1 MVKLTKKQEKFRR
14 YMKEMQKT
22 GMYMDDE
29 FPKKIP
35 KNLQEF
41 KKHLMKI
48 MDGAEE
54 EALKGLDLI
63 FHKPT
68 IRKLF
73 TKSEL
78 NDYIAFAYE
87 LYNAESIKYN
97 PLKRVLKDA
106 KYKFDFDSL
115 E

>member
-14 YMKEMQKT
+14 YMVQMNKA
-22 GMYMDDE
+22 GMYMDE
-29 FPKKIP
+29 ERPKKIP
-35 KNLQEF
+35 KTLQEF
-41 KKHLMKI
+41 KKHLMNI

-54 EALKGLDLI
+54 EALKGLDFI

-73 TKSEL
+73 TKTEI
-78 NDYIAFAYE
+78 NDYIAFCYGD
-87 LYNAESIKYN
+87 YNEESIKYN